1 MATRSLLRRGKGR
14 GSRLIAELAQE
25 TSLPGEWVGGSLL
38 DCQVRNLVRVE
49 AWSRPLA
56 EALTLLHGHGNDTL
70 AAIGTAFPVP
80 TSLTDGDTS
89 GLMRQPGPALP
100 LLFSPPLSVA
110 HTLSARLA
118 GLGRYNH
125 KVHGR
130 PFILRCPNS
139 PCQTR
144 TRRELRIDLNEAR
157 AHPSPQNVPSCAA
170 GVVLKSAQPI
180 CLEFKK
186 ARGSR
191 PPVASR
197 HQTSRVLPGP
207 FQTPK
212 LLSHPEHILDRLR
225 V

>member
-1 MATRSLLRRGKGR
+1 
-14 GSRLIAELAQE
+14 
-25 TSLPGEWVGGSLL
+25 
-38 DCQVRNLVRVE
+38 
-49 AWSRPLA
+49 
-56 EALTLLHGHGNDTL
+56 
-70 AAIGTAFPVP
+70 
-80 TSLTDGDTS
+80 
-89 GLMRQPGPALP
+89 MRQSGPALP
-100 LLFSPPLSVA
+100 SLSACLSVCLPLS
-110 HTLSARLA
+110 LPARLA
-118 GLGRYNH
+118 GLGWYNH

-144 TRRELRIDLNEAR
+144 TRREIRIDLSEAR

-207 FQTPK
+207 FQPRATLSSGTHPRPSGACSHQGTLPSDPVSLV
-212 LLSHPEHILDRLR
+212 LLPLSLPPPASGPVRACQAT
-225 V
+225 VPG